1 MKLKTVLLILIFFIG
16 IVLSLSLIYLNDSF
30 IKVYLLFYSFEDVS
44 LGKVILYA
52 FLLGSGITFLI
63 ELLLKIGRNKEVE

>member
-30 IKVYLLFYSFEDVS
+30 IKVDLLFYSFEDVS